1 MIFAIKFLVA
11 NRLTISKQNLMKT
24 DNTVVSLEQ
33 KYTGTPERC
42 GGGGRWGLLNS
53 TFIILFVCFSVDAV
67 LIVSPTSTHE
77 ALITSSLEAGKAV
90 ACTLK
95 RRLMSKIFM

>member
-42 GGGGRWGLLNS
+42 GGGGRWG
-53 TFIILFVCFSVDAV
+53 
-67 LIVSPTSTHE
+67 
-77 ALITSSLEAGKAV
+77 SSE
-90 ACTLK
+90 
-95 RRLMSKIFM
+95 